1 MTAAAQEL
9 EHYRLLTE
17 EYRIPDGRF
26 FIPMWRAMLA
36 LNEGRLD
43 ETEELIAEVLAAG
56 NELSHSFTANQYMAQ
71 LFGLRLAQ
79 GLIDE
84 FEPLMRSIVEADPE
98 IPWRAALVLAYAD
111 SDRLDEAR
119 AELEVLARNDFK
131 DIPVDANQLVAIA
144 CCAYAACRVGD
155 VKRAAVLH
163 EMLKPWDGMAIV
175 VGTPVLILGAAA
187 MYLGMLEA
195 TLGMWDEAEQHA
207 VDAQEFHRRTGART
221 WEARTDCEW
230 GRLLLL
236 RGRKEDVGR
245 AQQHLLRGL
254 EMARELGQLTTV
266 RMAEGLLAASQ

>member
-1 MTAAAQEL
+1 
-9 EHYRLLTE
+9 
-17 EYRIPDGRF
+17 
-26 FIPMWRAMLA
+26 MWRAMLT

-79 GLIDE
+79 GRIDE